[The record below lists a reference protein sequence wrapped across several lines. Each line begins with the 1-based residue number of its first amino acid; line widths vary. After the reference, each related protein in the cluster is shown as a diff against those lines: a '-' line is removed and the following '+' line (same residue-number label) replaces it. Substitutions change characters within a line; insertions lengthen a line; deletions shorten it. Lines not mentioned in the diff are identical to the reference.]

1 MKAKLFIGLLI
12 AMVAGEAQELCFSL
26 SLPKEEEINLF
37 QKIYAIEQKDV
48 ATKILERKTL
58 FTKEYIIK
66 YGLSEEDKN
75 YLQIFIKKYLAKR
88 YIEKLLQQHLP
99 NDKEAKSYY
108 LIHKDRYKAPFESI
122 KNRIKEDM
130 VRLKAIKLTNEE
142 YKRLKEKYEK

>member
-1 MKAKLFIGLLI
+1 MKVKLFIGLLI
-12 AMVAGEAQELCFSL
+12 VIVTGEAQELCFSL
-26 SLPKEEEINLF
+26 SFPKEKEINLF

-48 ATKILERKTL
+48 ANKILERKTL
-58 FTKEYIIK
+58 FAKEYIEK
-66 YGLSEEDKN
+66 YGLSEEDRN

-99 NDKEAKSYY
+99 NDKEAQSYY
-108 LIHKDRYKAPFESI
+108 LLHKDRYKAPFESI

-130 VRLKAIKLTNEE
+130 VRLKAIKLTNKE